1 MIRRSLSLV
10 VALATLSSLAAIA
23 AAKPSIAI
31 LGLEV
36 KESGGTIDEKAT
48 TVASEL
54 TDALRARA
62 QIATSPY
69 SLAPDSN
76 KELLELKLLSDCG
89 DETPKC
95 MAQMGDELSAEH
107 LLYGRITK
115 RKDGYQVSLDLLD
128 VKKKSMVRSTSEL
141 IPFSETSAA
150 GLQKWGRSLYNRLT
164 GVSDEGT
171 LVIRA
176 NVDKGTVYVD
186 GELKTTL
193 QAGSARITGLS
204 AGPHTVGVESD
215 GYETYAGEVDI
226 KAGDDSNLD
235 VAMKGVGGGVI
246 IGPGGGERPGGGGRP
261 GGASRAL
268 FWTSLVLTGAG
279 AAAVTVTGLQVRGSL
294 KDDQLAAIETLANRP
309 TNPIKLDKDNACSD
323 AATHP
328 DDADAMAV
336 VSACDT
342 GRSRATLTNVFLGA
356 TVVTAVAASYF
367 YYKGFIA
374 PKSSS
379 RSERARRAK
388 HKRGT
393 SITLVPSVSP
403 TTVGAGVAIEF

>member
-1 MIRRSLSLV
+1 MIRRSISLL
-10 VALATLSSLAAIA
+10 VAAATLSSLAAIA
-23 AAKPSIAI
+23 SAKPSIAI

-36 KESGGTIDEKAT
+36 KESGGSIEEKTTTI
-48 TVASEL
+48 ASQL

-62 QIATSPY
+62 GIPTSPY
-69 SLAPDSN
+69 TLAPDSN

-95 MAQMGDELSAEH
+95 MAEIGGELSAER
-107 LLYGRITK
+107 LLFGRITK

-128 VKKKSMVRSTSEL
+128 VKKKAMERSTSEL
-141 IPFSETSAA
+141 IPFADANQA

-164 GVSDEGT
+164 GVADEGT

-176 NVDKGTVYVD
+176 TVQKGTVYVD
-186 GELKTTL
+186 GEIKTTL

-204 AGPHTVGVESD
+204 PGPHTIGIESE
-215 GYETYAGEVDI
+215 GHETYAGEVDI
-226 KAGDDSNLD
+226 VAGADTNVDASLKAT
-235 VAMKGVGGGVI
+235 GGNI
-246 IGPGGGERPGGGGRP
+246 IEGPGPTKPGGGRP

-279 AAAVTVTGLQVRGSL
+279 AAAVTITGLQVRGSL
-294 KDDQLAAIETLANRP
+294 KDDQLAAIDLLANRP
-309 TNPIKLDKDNACSD
+309 NQPIKLDKDNACAD
-323 AATHP
+323 AAAHP
-328 DDADAMAV
+328 DDAGAIAV
-336 VSACDT
+336 VDACDK
-342 GRSRATLTNVFLGA
+342 GKSRATLTNVFLGA

-374 PKSSS
+374 PKAST
-379 RSERARRAK
+379 RTEQARRK
-388 HKRGT
+388 GKKRNA
-393 SITLVPSVSP
+393 ITVVPTVSP